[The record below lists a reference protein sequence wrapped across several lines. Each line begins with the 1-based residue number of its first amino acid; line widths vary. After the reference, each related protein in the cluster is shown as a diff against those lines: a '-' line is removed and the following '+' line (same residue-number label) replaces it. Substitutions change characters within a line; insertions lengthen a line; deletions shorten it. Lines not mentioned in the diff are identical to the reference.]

1 MLVVLVASALGVTPK
16 KSTKFK
22 GTAKGKVSFVAGN
35 SFTAKDALSFKT
47 SSNDKAL
54 AGFTFKDAVCSF
66 AKSPQA
72 QVGTIKVTGAK
83 FSVSNHKTKSVPDST
98 EDGHT
103 AYWVVSVSGK
113 FTSATKAT
121 GSLTYTQ
128 KENGTASHC
137 GPIKLTFTATG

>member
-1 MLVVLVASALGVTPK
+1 MLVVLVASALAVTPK

-22 GTAKGKVSFVAGN
+22 GTAKGTVTFATT
-35 SFTAKDALSFKT
+35 FTGKDPLSFKT
-47 SSNDKAL
+47 SSNAKAL
-54 AGFTFKDAVCSF
+54 DGFTFKDTVCDFS
-66 AKSPQA
+66 ANEQA
-72 QVGTIKVTGAK
+72 QVGTVKVNGAK
-83 FSVSNHKTKSVPDST
+83 FSLSNHKTKSGPDST
-98 EDGHT
+98 KDSHT

-137 GPIKLTFTATG
+137 GPIKMSFTATG